1 MTFHHRQLNSMTF
14 QAWKMKSF
22 SFMTFHDFHDLYE
35 PCIEDPER
43 LSSLRNR
50 TCDLQLWDQFKSLG
64 NCPPTSPVS
73 QHYHLRLTLGKMLA

>member
-1 MTFHHRQLNSMTF
+1 MTF

-43 LSSLRNR
+43 LSSLRDR
-50 TCDLQLWDQFKSLG
+50 TCDLQLWDQFKFLG
-64 NCPPTSPVS
+64 NCPPTPPLS